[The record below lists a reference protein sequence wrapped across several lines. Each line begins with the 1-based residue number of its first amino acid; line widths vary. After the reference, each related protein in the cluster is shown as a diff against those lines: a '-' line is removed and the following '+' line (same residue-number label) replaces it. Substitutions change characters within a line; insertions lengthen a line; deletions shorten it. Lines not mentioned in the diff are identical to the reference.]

1 APALYVTALL
11 LFHENRPLV
20 RPTADSTG
28 LFYFVDTLS
37 EAEKNS
43 PAVARAPPSVRDKV
57 RWAQIRGV
65 W

>member
-1 APALYVTALL
+1 FVQRRLAPALYVTALL

-37 EAEKNS
+37 AFRMDAEALHRRPQAAALAIS
-43 PAVARAPPSVRDKV
+43 
-57 RWAQIRGV
+57 
-65 W
+65 